1 MVCLKTAGRDAG
13 KYCVVLTIKDNYAL
27 IEGYTRRRKCNIKHL
42 EPLGMSITLP
52 KNIDQATKE
61 FVVAELKKLGLVDKD
76 YEKALKTVEKL
87 KAKGVFR
94 DKSKRE
100 KSVKPVRRGAVKKV
114 KVEEQKK
121 KQDKKKSE
129 NKDEKKGKKEE
140 KKQGE
145 KQKEIK
151 AMEKQDKQEQVK
163 PAKENEDV
171 EKELKKESKQEKSE
185 DKQKQ

>member
-1 MVCLKTAGRDAG
+1 MFKPGMVCLKTAGRDAG

-76 YEKALKTVEKL
+76 YERALKTVEKL

-121 KQDKKKSE
+121 KQDKKE
-129 NKDEKKGKKEE
+129 KKEE

-171 EKELKKESKQEKSE
+171 EKELKKELKQEKPE